1 MRDLLRDDQ
10 VLLDRFNQFVE
21 ESTELVPAA
30 ADELD
35 TGDLDAFGR
44 TVARSQELA
53 ERLLR
58 NQVPETVALV
68 KSARD
73 HGAWAASA
81 FGAGFGGSV
90 WALVDASSAHTF
102 LDRWQN
108 AYRTACPSAA
118 TRSRFFLTRPGPA
131 VVRLNQEL

>member
-1 MRDLLRDDQ
+1 M
-10 VLLDRFNQFVE
+10 LLDRFNQFVE

-30 ADELD
+30 ADELGA
-35 TGDLDAFGR
+35 GDLDAFGR

-68 KSARD
+68 RSARD

-90 WALVDASSAHTF
+90 WALVDAS
-102 LDRWQN
+102 R
-108 AYRTACPSAA
+108 RTRSSIGGKMRIAPRALPPA
-118 TRSRFFLTRPGPA
+118 TRSRFFLTSRDRQWCG
-131 VVRLNQEL
+131 